1 MRDSL
6 PSDLASTDRR
16 KLLCDSVF
24 SQAGWG
30 IVIGSKD
37 GRTIELVNRAFAE
50 MHGYSEDE
58 LAGQPAAMV
67 FARHVMADFAAHI
80 AQAHEHGRHV
90 FESVH
95 CRRDGSLFP
104 VRINATAV
112 RNQCGEVEFR
122 VVSVED
128 ISERKAVE
136 QALLRTQQQLRA
148 LSAHH
153 EAVLENERRK
163 IAREV
168 HDELGQLLTALNM
181 DISLLDI
188 RFGSHPDIRKASV
201 EMHALVERTI
211 AVVRHVAS
219 NLRPAALDLGLVAAV
234 EWLAEDFRLRWEIP
248 CVVKLDRVGEN
259 MVLDDNLST
268 AAFRIVQ
275 ESLTN
280 IARHAQARHVSISL
294 LLQDNVLMLSVVDDG
309 RGFDMQ
315 ASPTRPGFGLLSIQ
329 ERVLALGGEV
339 VVSSKPG
346 CGTSLHIK
354 LPLKSSTAT

>member
-6 PSDLASTDRR
+6 PSDLASADRQS
-16 KLLCDSVF
+16 LWNSVF
-24 SQAGWG
+24 AQAGWG

-50 MHGYSEDE
+50 MHGYTEGE
-58 LAGQPAAMV
+58 LAGQPVEMV
-67 FARHVMADFAAHI
+67 FAPNARADI
-80 AQAHEHGRHV
+80 ASQIARVHERGRYV
-90 FESVH
+90 FESLH
-95 CRRDGSLFP
+95 CRRDGSTFP

-112 RNQCGEVEFR
+112 RNQRGEVEYR

-128 ISERKAVE
+128 ISDRKVVE

-188 RFGSHPDIRKASV
+188 RFGAHPDIRKAAL

-248 CVVKLDRVGEN
+248 CVVRLDRVGEN

-280 IARHAQARHVSISL
+280 IARHAQARHVFVSL
-294 LLQDNVLMLSVVDDG
+294 LLQDNMLMLSVADDG
-309 RGFDMQ
+309 RGFDIQ
-315 ASPTRPGFGLLSIQ
+315 ASPTRPGFGLLSIR
-329 ERVLALGGEV
+329 ERVLALGGELMV
-339 VVSSKPG
+339 NSQPG